1 MNRFVHR
8 VFILKIVNSNSCLN
22 FFLCY
27 TLFFLFFV
35 VVLQKFPSGLVRVT
49 ESCVNLVFVS
59 KNGYHNVD
67 VMYSVGPDDCLVL
80 RDGWKELVEES
91 GLQYGDVVMA
101 MFYRHA
107 NCLEIKLN
115 LL

>member
-1 MNRFVHR
+1 M
-8 VFILKIVNSNSCLN
+8 KIVNSSSCLI
-22 FFLCY
+22 FLLCY
-27 TLFFLFFV
+27 TPFFLFLI
-35 VVLQKFPSGLVRVT
+35 VVLKIFPFGLVSVK

-91 GLQYGDVVMA
+91 GLQPGDVVMA

>member
-1 MNRFVHR
+1 MLYS
-8 VFILKIVNSNSCLN
+8 I
-22 FFLCY
+22 
-27 TLFFLFFV
+27 FLFFV

-91 GLQYGDVVMA
+91 GLQAGDVVMA

-107 NCLEIKLN
+107 NCLVIMLN

>member
-1 MNRFVHR
+1 M
-8 VFILKIVNSNSCLN
+8 KIVPGS
-22 FFLCY
+22 Y
-27 TLFFLFFV
+27 FFLFLF
-35 VVLQKFPSGLVRVT
+35 LFISLHKFPSGLVWVT
-49 ESCVNLVFVS
+49 ESCVNLVLVS

-67 VMYSVGPDDCLVL
+67 VMYSTGSDDCLVL
-80 RDGWKELVEES
+80 KDGWKELVEES
-91 GLQYGDVVMA
+91 GLQVGDVVMA